1 MSKPTLFQIGCFYL
15 DAETLNV
22 GRATHFLNDIW
33 TLLSYDGSTFT
44 VPHNN
49 LRVACK
55 EDMSM
60 WYVGASSYHFTNP
73 L

>member
-22 GRATHFLNDIW
+22 GRATQTLDGLW
-33 TLLSYDGSTFT
+33 SLLSYDGSTFD
-44 VPHNN
+44 VPQDN

-55 EDMSM
+55 EDMRM
-60 WYVGASSYHFTNP
+60 WHVGASSYHFTNP